1 MRSSDVGVIDFP
13 TLGDLLDAWYEQH
26 CFVPGGVLRGAP
38 FKQYDWQFWCSSNFY
53 RVRED
58 IDGLDGV
65 PILNQAFVYR
75 RAQVVAPQ
83 KTGKGPWDACL
94 LAGEAVGPSQY
105 AGWAEDGDVYRC
117 SENGCPCGWEYP
129 YLEGEPKGMRHP
141 SPLLQILATSEDQ
154 AEMNVYG
161 PLKAMVRLG
170 PLKNLL
176 LVREGFMR
184 IVGQNADDPDLDRI
198 DVVSASATSRIGNP
212 ISFAVQDETGL
223 YTKSNR
229 LMKVSDA
236 QRRGAA
242 GMGGRTIETTNAWD
256 PAEDSV
262 AQRTYEAQA
271 DDIFRFYRDPDREP
285 ALRGADG
292 KPLSYASKANRRKI
306 HAYVYKGSDHVN
318 LDSIE
323 AEAAEIAEKDPAQA
337 ERFFGN
343 RVVAGGGAW
352 MPRGMWEARRA
363 DVVASES
370 S

>member
-1 MRSSDVGVIDFP
+1 
-13 TLGDLLDAWYEQH
+13 
-26 CFVPGGVLRGAP
+26 
-38 FKQYDWQFWCSSNFY
+38 
-53 RVRED
+53 
-58 IDGLDGV
+58 
-65 PILNQAFVYR
+65 
-75 RAQVVAPQ
+75 
-83 KTGKGPWDACL
+83 
-94 LAGEAVGPSQY
+94 
-105 AGWAEDGDVYRC
+105 
-117 SENGCPCGWEYP
+117 
-129 YLEGEPKGMRHP
+129 
-141 SPLLQILATSEDQ
+141 
-154 AEMNVYG
+154 
-161 PLKAMVRLG
+161 
-170 PLKNLL
+170 
-176 LVREGFMR
+176 MR

-271 DDIFRFYRDPDREP
+271 DDIFRFFRDPDREP